1 MRKEKINIIYITG
14 NMNFHIFVAIIT
26 CVFYVFLRIYKSKV
40 QNDNK
45 TKSKSNFIYILFIP
59 IILYITHFLY
69 YNEKS
74 TFTDAVNIRQGS
86 PAQQI
91 EKHNSLQISEDLL
104 SIPYPESSFRSSNL
118 N

>member
-69 YNEKS
+69 YNEINNDLQS
-74 TFTDAVNIRQGS
+74 S